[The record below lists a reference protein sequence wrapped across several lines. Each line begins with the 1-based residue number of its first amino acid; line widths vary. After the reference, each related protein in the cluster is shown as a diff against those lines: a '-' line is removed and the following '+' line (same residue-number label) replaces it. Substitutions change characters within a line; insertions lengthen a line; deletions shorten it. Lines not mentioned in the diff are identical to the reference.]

1 MRPPD
6 VLLMDEGI
14 GAGDAHF
21 QAKAQARTH
30 EFVNRARIM
39 VLASHSAD
47 LCKAICNKALLMAK
61 GSRVFF
67 GDIDEAFG
75 RYAEMQ

>member
-1 MRPPD
+1 
-6 VLLMDEGI
+6 
-14 GAGDAHF
+14 
-21 QAKAQARTH
+21 
-30 EFVNRARIM
+30 M

-67 GDIDEAFG
+67 GDIDEGFA